1 VIIRDVTLCKLE
13 IGLKH
18 LHQLYITLLSFL
30 SALTPDLNI
39 KGLNMMIEIPVIA
52 WILFFGVLALLA
64 GYAVGH
70 KDGYKQGTQ
79 VGYRRGSKS
88 VSQ

>member
-1 VIIRDVTLCKLE
+1 
-13 IGLKH
+13 
-18 LHQLYITLLSFL
+18 
-30 SALTPDLNI
+30 
-39 KGLNMMIEIPVIA
+39 MIEIPVIA

-88 VSQ
+88 VSQWVF

>member
-1 VIIRDVTLCKLE
+1 M
-13 IGLKH
+13 H
-18 LHQLYITLLSFL
+18 
-30 SALTPDLNI
+30 
-39 KGLNMMIEIPVIA
+39 IEIPVLV
-52 WILFFGVLALLA
+52 WILFLVGLALLA